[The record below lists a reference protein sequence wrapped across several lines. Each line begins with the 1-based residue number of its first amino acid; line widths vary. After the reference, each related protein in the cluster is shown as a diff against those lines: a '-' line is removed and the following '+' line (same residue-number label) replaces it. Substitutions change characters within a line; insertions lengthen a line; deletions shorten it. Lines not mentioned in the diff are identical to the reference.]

1 MAATQN
7 WRLLDVDALDPEL
20 AYPEEYLKPQYEPV
34 SSSTI
39 QQLNSQCRGL
49 LQKGDNG
56 EALKIALENA
66 PYGGDE
72 AGKVCNTHIT
82 PPSSFALFSFSLC
95 KLQYSNTE

>member
-34 SSSTI
+34 STSTI

-49 LQKGDNG
+49 LQKGDNS

-72 AGKVCNTHIT
+72 AGKVCNTHSHL
-82 PPSSFALFSFSLC
+82 PCDFSTFGN
-95 KLQYSNTE
+95 QGGDANG